1 MLAGGS
7 LETYF
12 PNQKWRGLGGIVL
25 GDDAFII
32 TEHLL
37 GGLNAYST
45 ATIGANQA
53 YASTVPTTS
62 RNSIYAYGRSSLADS
77 LPDWVEG
84 FYTTLGKNAGA
95 KLVSRIGQLRGREYD
110 DEPEPSEAVID
121 QLSTLV
127 RDADNLMHGSMP
139 EGAVSTFYGEVNV
152 TWRRDNDI
160 VRLACFPNR
169 PSMLQFGNLSQPL
182 HPYQSIPSPTAEDI
196 AIHLNALIRQVR

>member
-12 PNQKWRGLGGIVL
+12 PNRKWRGPGEIVL
-25 GDDAFII
+25 GDDTFIV

-37 GGLNAYST
+37 GGLNAYNT

-53 YASTVPTTS
+53 YAAPTTPRS
-62 RNSIYAYGRSSLADS
+62 SIYAYGISSLADS
-77 LPDWVEG
+77 LPDWAEW
-84 FYTTLGKNAGA
+84 FYTTIGKSEGA

-110 DEPEPSEAVID
+110 DEPQPSEAVID

-127 RDADNLMHGSMP
+127 RDADTLMDGSMP
-139 EGAVSTFYGEVNV
+139 EGTVATFYGEVNV

-182 HPYQSIPSPTAEDI
+182 YPYQSIQSPTAEDV
-196 AIHLNALIRQVR
+196 ATRLNALIRQMR